1 MKPNTMNLIIGS
13 TKHARDK
20 HPDFADNICR
30 ALCLAKEEMG
40 EVAKA
45 INDRADW
52 EEVVS
57 EIYDTIAVLVRILRE
72 DSMKNSAFACCSHC
86 GDQFFKTDLIKTT
99 RGRLCPCCKEKGGF

>member
-13 TKHARDK
+13 TKHARNK

-30 ALCLAKEEMG
+30 ALCLAQEEMG

-57 EIYDTIAVLVRILRE
+57 EIYDTIAVLVRIAE
-72 DSMKNSAFACCSHC
+72 KDF
-86 GDQFFKTDLIKTT
+86 
-99 RGRLCPCCKEKGGF
+99 KGGVNEK

>member
-20 HPDFADNICR
+20 HPDFADKICR
-30 ALCLAKEEMG
+30 ALCLAQEEMG

-52 EEVVS
+52 EEVES
-57 EIYDTIAVLVRILRE
+57 EIYDTIAVLVRIAE
-72 DSMKNSAFACCSHC
+72 KDF
-86 GDQFFKTDLIKTT
+86 
-99 RGRLCPCCKEKGGF
+99 KGGFNEK